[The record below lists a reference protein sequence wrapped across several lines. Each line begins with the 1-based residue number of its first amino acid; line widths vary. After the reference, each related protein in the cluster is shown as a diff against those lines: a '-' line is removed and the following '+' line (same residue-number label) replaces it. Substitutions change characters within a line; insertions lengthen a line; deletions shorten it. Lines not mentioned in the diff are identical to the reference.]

1 MAEATEPRDDWPA
14 EPTPQVETV
23 VERLQKLE
31 QAVSALADRASRNGP
46 TPDGLATSFGGL
58 VPTAQTGVLV
68 PVVVPQDP
76 PPGTEPKFWDRFA
89 VWRELGL
96 MLHMYFDPR
105 YRLSRVCQ
113 FGMPALLVL
122 MVLNFFFLGAIPYIG
137 FLLERLALVVLAVAL
152 YKLLSWEAARYSAVL
167 RYLTQY
173 GPVTRP

>member
-23 VERLQKLE
+23 ADRLQKLE

-58 VPTAQTGVLV
+58 VPAALAGALV
-68 PVVVPQDP
+68 PVVPQDP
-76 PPGTEPKFWDRFA
+76 PPGTEPSLWDRFA
-89 VWRELGL
+89 VWRELRL

-113 FGMPALLVL
+113 FGMPAVLIL
-122 MVLNFFFLGAIPYIG
+122 MVLNFFFFGAIPYIG

-152 YKLLSWEAARYSAVL
+152 YKLLSWEAARYAAVL
-167 RYLTQY
+167 RYLAQY
-173 GPVTRP
+173 GPGTRP

>member
-23 VERLQKLE
+23 AERLQKLE

-58 VPTAQTGVLV
+58 VPAALAGALV
-68 PVVVPQDP
+68 PVVPQDP
-76 PPGTEPKFWDRFA
+76 PPGTEPNLRDRFV
-89 VWRELGL
+89 VWRELRL

-113 FGMPALLVL
+113 FGMPAVLVL
-122 MVLNFFFLGAIPYIG
+122 MVLNFFFFGAIPYIG
-137 FLLERLALVVLAVAL
+137 FLLERLVLVVLAVAL
-152 YKLLSWEAARYSAVL
+152 YKLLSWEAARYAAVL
-167 RYLTQY
+167 RYLAQY
-173 GPVTRP
+173 GPVSRP